1 METIKIS
8 LVDNDF
14 VVHAKAELSG
24 RDDRN
29 EILDLL
35 QHLNEDF
42 IQGQEAFIEVEGLR
56 NKRTRFAV
64 SQVEA

>member
-1 METIKIS
+1 MKTIKIS

-14 VVHAKAELSG
+14 VVHAEAKLSG
-24 RDDRN
+24 QNDRN
-29 EILDLL
+29 ELLDLL

-56 NKRTRFAV
+56 DKRTRFAV